1 MVLRKRKSLYAPAV
15 ILTGHQVR
23 GRGRGSNSWWS
34 GAGSVTATFV
44 LPIEPHLQAHQIPL
58 IAGLAVRN
66 AVAELSGAHDIGLK
80 WPNDL
85 LHGDRK
91 LAGLLCERIDH
102 VDLIGVGLNVNIVR
116 EQLPTNL
123 KDRVTSLRIINGQ
136 VIPLNLVVTEIAHSL
151 HKMLSIN
158 DRPSFGPLLKEYDR
172 HHCLV
177 GRKVRISTQS
187 GEATLTGK
195 VVGLDSMG
203 RLLLRDAGRVHA
215 IIAGNVEI
223 LTTG

>member
-1 MVLRKRKSLYAPAV
+1 MSEADRRSPGITLPGSKDAASRYSLKALRTALRPFRLYWFPRLLSSNSHAMVLRKRKSLYAPAV

-34 GAGSVTATFV
+34 GAGSLTATFV

-102 VDLIGVGLNVNIVR
+102 VDLIGVGLNVNIAVSYTHLT
-116 EQLPTNL
+116 LPTN
-123 KDRVTSLRIINGQ
+123 REV
-136 VIPLNLVVTEIAHSL
+136 
-151 HKMLSIN
+151 
-158 DRPSFGPLLKEYDR
+158 
-172 HHCLV
+172 
-177 GRKVRISTQS
+177 
-187 GEATLTGK
+187 
-195 VVGLDSMG
+195 
-203 RLLLRDAGRVHA
+203 
-215 IIAGNVEI
+215 
-223 LTTG
+223 